1 MQAKNWLFEAALN
14 AGELLIAEA
23 GFLGVRSKTA
33 KSTRVHLEATALLAV
48 CLLRQRRLA
57 EAEALIHEVLS
68 SKSIKDPDRRRHF
81 IESVTSRYRLESY
94 ISGIRDHAHE
104 SLDPDD
110 IDRDAVEALKT
121 RSDEELYL
129 QIAAALPRE
138 VIELVYRVDRASR
151 QRLTMVEVL
160 YLPSPTAIERKVE
173 QGRSFFDSLKLVI
186 WRSLCDPQ
194 SEVYKAWYTNG
205 VAHVLSQKY
214 YAIVVSS
221 ALLDLGFA
229 AKAAA
234 VPVTALLMKVGLE
247 VYCERYKLG
256 EILDGRS
263 RGS

>member
-1 MQAKNWLFEAALN
+1 M
-14 AGELLIAEA
+14 
-23 GFLGVRSKTA
+23 
-33 KSTRVHLEATALLAV
+33 
-48 CLLRQRRLA
+48 
-57 EAEALIHEVLS
+57 
-68 SKSIKDPDRRRHF
+68 
-81 IESVTSRYRLESY
+81 TSRFRLESY

-104 SLDPDD
+104 TLDPDA
-110 IDRDAVEALKT
+110 IDRDAIEAVKT

-129 QIAAALPRE
+129 QIASSLPRE

-160 YLPSPTAIERKVE
+160 YLPSPAAIERKVE

-205 VAHVLSQKY
+205 VAHILSKKY

-221 ALLDLGFA
+221 ALVDLGFA

-234 VPVTALLMKVGLE
+234 VPVTALLMKIGIE
-247 VYCERYKLG
+247 VYCERHKPG
-256 EILDGRS
+256 EVLDGRS
-263 RGS
+263 RGA